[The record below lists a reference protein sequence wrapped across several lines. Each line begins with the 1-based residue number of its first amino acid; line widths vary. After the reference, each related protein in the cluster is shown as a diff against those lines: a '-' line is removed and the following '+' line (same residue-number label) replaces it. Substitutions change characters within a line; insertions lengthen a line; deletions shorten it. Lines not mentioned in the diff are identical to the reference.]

1 VTQKPPLSFWQ
12 IWNMCFGF
20 LGIQFGFALQ
30 NANVSRIFQ
39 TLGADI
45 EDLPI
50 LWVAAPLT
58 GLIVQPIVGYLSD
71 RTWNRLGRRR
81 PYFLGGAVLASL
93 ALFVMPNSPYLW
105 VAAGMLWIMDA
116 SINVSMEPFRAFVG
130 DNLPKQQRTLGF
142 AMQSFFIGIGAIVAS
157 ALPWMMANWFEVSN
171 TAGPGQIPDT
181 VKWSFY
187 LGGLVFLT
195 AVCWTVFSSKEYS
208 PEEIAEFESGEE
220 EAEAF
225 EAIEPRPAASY
236 RNGGIGWVAAGA
248 AFLAWITAGGLDKQL
263 YILAVGAMAFGLLQ
277 IVAGSMQR
285 AGRTDNG
292 LYHIV
297 EDLFRMPRVMKQL
310 AVVQF
315 FSWFA
320 LFAMWIYSTAAVTSH
335 HFGATDVTSQAY
347 NEGANWVGVL
357 FASYNGFAALA
368 AIAIPFIAQ
377 RLGCRWSH
385 LLNLSIGGLGL
396 VSFLF
401 IRDPAWLILPM
412 IAVGI
417 AWASILSLP
426 YALLS
431 DVLPTA
437 KMGVYMGIFNF
448 FIVIPQLM
456 AAAVLGLVLR
466 EFFAAEA
473 IYGLVV
479 GGVFMVLAGLATLLV
494 DREAEPGRHGV

>member
-1 VTQKPPLSFWQ
+1 
-12 IWNMCFGF
+12 
-20 LGIQFGFALQ
+20 
-30 NANVSRIFQ
+30 
-39 TLGADI
+39 
-45 EDLPI
+45 
-50 LWVAAPLT
+50 
-58 GLIVQPIVGYLSD
+58 
-71 RTWNRLGRRR
+71 
-81 PYFLGGAVLASL
+81 
-93 ALFVMPNSPYLW
+93 
-105 VAAGMLWIMDA
+105 MLWIMDA
-116 SINVSMEPFRAFVG
+116 SINISMEPFRAFVG

-187 LGGLVFLT
+187 LGGLVFLA
-195 AVCWTVFSSKEYS
+195 AVAWTVFSSREYS
-208 PEEIAEFESGEE
+208 PEEIAGFEVGEE

-225 EAIEPRPAASY
+225 EAVEPRPAASY
-236 RNGGIGWVAAGA
+236 RAGGVAWIIAGA
-248 AFLAWITAGGLDKQL
+248 ALLAWIVAGGLDKQL
-263 YILAVGAMAFGLLQ
+263 FILAVGGIAFGLLQ
-277 IVAGSMQR
+277 IVAAQLQS
-285 AGRTDNG
+285 AGRVDNG

-297 EDLFRMPRVMKQL
+297 EDLFHMPRVMKQL

-320 LFAMWIYSTAAVTSH
+320 LFAMWIYSTSAVTAH
-335 HFGATDVTSQAY
+335 HYGVTDVTTAAY

-368 AIAIPFIAQ
+368 AIAIPFLAR
-377 RLGCRWSH
+377 RLGCRMSH
-385 LLNLSIGGLGL
+385 LLNLSLGGIGL

-412 IAVGI
+412 LGVGI

-437 KMGVYMGIFNF
+437 KMGIYMGIFNF
-448 FIVIPQLM
+448 FIVIPQLI
-456 AAAVLGLVLR
+456 AASVLGLVLR
-466 EFFAAEA
+466 EFFEAQA
-473 IYGLVV
+473 IYGLVI
-479 GGVFMVLAGLATLLV
+479 GGVLMILAGLATLLV
-494 DREAEPGRHGV
+494 DKDAEPGATL